1 MLNKS
6 LIFLENTY
14 SRVQNDINFCT
25 CNEKGQSIKYLA
37 EMELFDAFE
46 PMRIYKEKNAINM
59 IRWNTFFHKKL

>member
-46 PMRIYKEKNAINM
+46 PTRIYKEKCN
-59 IRWNTFFHKKL
+59 